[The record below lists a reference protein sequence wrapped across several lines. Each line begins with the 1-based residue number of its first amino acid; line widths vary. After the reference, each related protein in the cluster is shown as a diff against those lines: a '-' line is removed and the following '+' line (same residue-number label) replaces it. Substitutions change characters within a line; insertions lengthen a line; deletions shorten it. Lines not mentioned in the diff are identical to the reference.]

1 MAELPDLV
9 ITGSTGAVGGRVA
22 ARLAARGVPQRLLVR
37 DAARAPTFPGCD
49 LVEASDY
56 GAGDE
61 MRRALKG
68 ARTLFLVSGREH
80 QERLRQHFTAVDA
93 AVTAGVERIVY
104 LSFLGAA
111 ADSTFTLGRQHFAT
125 EQHIR
130 ATGLRFSFLRNSL
143 YADFVPYFAG
153 PHGIIRGPA
162 GTGRVSW
169 VTRDDIADVAVEVLL
184 SDGYDGAALDV
195 TGPEALSMAETA
207 AVLQRVAGRPVSYLE
222 ETIDEAWAS
231 RRPTGAPDWE
241 IEGWVSSYAA
251 VAAGELDPVSDSVE
265 RVTGR
270 PARALEPFLRSNP
283 ELWARLAAEPSS

>member
-1 MAELPDLV
+1 MAELPDLA
-9 ITGSTGAVGGRVA
+9 ITGSTGAVGSRVA
-22 ARLAARGVPQRLLVR
+22 GRLAARGVPQRLIVR
-37 DAARAPTFPGCD
+37 DVDRAPAFAGCPP
-49 LVEASDY
+49 VAASDY

-61 MRRALKG
+61 MRHALEG

-80 QERLRQHFTAVDA
+80 RDRLRQHLTAVDA
-93 AVTAGVERIVY
+93 AVTARVERVVY

-130 ATGLRFSFLRNSL
+130 ASGLRFSFLRNSL

-153 PHGIIRGPA
+153 PQGIIRGPA

-184 SDGYDGAALDV
+184 SDGYDGATLDM

-207 AVLQRVAGRPVSYLE
+207 AVLEGVAGRPVSYLE

-231 RRPTGAPDWE
+231 RRPTGAPEWE
-241 IEGWVSSYAA
+241 IEGWVSSYTA
-251 VAAGELDPVSDSVE
+251 VAAGELDVVSDSIE

-270 PARALEPFLRSNP
+270 PAQALEPFLRSNP
-283 ELWARLAAEPSS
+283 ELWARLAAEPST